1 MKSKRER
8 FGDALEL
15 TAWGFIAGVTFMF
28 LVVATT
34 HAQDRTIITAGL
46 TNDMHAEGVYTDE
59 VATRKPAGVNQVRI
73 VMDRKEHT
81 DPNVRVTVALLYSLD
96 EGKTFVQHASASTK
110 GGVLRNAAGEVLTA
124 SSVRVDAPPEGSLL
138 ATRTT
143 ITGGS
148 ARTGTVLQMWEVR

>member
-1 MKSKRER
+1 MKT
-8 FGDALEL
+8 L
-15 TAWGFIAGVTFMF
+15 IAG
-28 LVVATT
+28 LLLLPAVAL
-34 HAQDRTIITAGL
+34 AQDRTIITAGL
-46 TNDMHAEGVYTDE
+46 TNDMHAEGTYTDE

-81 DPNVRVTVALLYSLD
+81 DPAVRITVALLYSLD
-96 EGKTFVQHASASTK
+96 EGKTFVQHAAASTK
-110 GGVLRNAAGEVLTA
+110 GGVIRNAAGEVLTA

-148 ARTGTVLQMWEVR
+148 ARTGTVIQMWEVR